1 MKNGMNGIYFFVLLD
16 RSVRNNVN
24 ETVFHISEDDS
35 QYLDAELAN
44 MYIISRFFSIY
55 LP

>member
-24 ETVFHISEDDS
+24 ETVFHISEVDS